1 MLCFYH
7 SKIFSKRKNLSRQI
21 ALKACLCIFAPS
33 GGVQLGLEL
42 EHPKA
47 SLMSRT
53 SAGMAQLASSWPR
66 WLCHSLLLVL
76 TGPTHMSLVL
86 HMALLSLL
94 WCQPDF
100 FTCVWV
106 PLWTKAEPIRPKLRN
121 PRTSLLTHSADRASH
136 RPTQVQ
142 MVGRKPPL
150 IEGSGSRC
158 IEGLEELLVAIIA
171 VYYQKEPQV

>member
-106 PLWTKAEPIRPKLRN
+106 PLWTKAKPIRPKLRN
-121 PRTSLLTHSADRASH
+121 PRTSLLTHSADQSKSQANPGSNGGKKA
-136 RPTQVQ
+136 PTYW
-142 MVGRKPPL
+142 G
-150 IEGSGSRC
+150 EW
-158 IEGLEELLVAIIA
+158 
-171 VYYQKEPQV
+171 